1 MIHSKSKTERMIVS
15 ALKHADSKVSTLIN
29 QEQERLEKT
38 INLIASENYC
48 PLAVREAVGS
58 IMTNKYAEGYPGKRY
73 YAGCQFVDEV
83 ENLARDR
90 CKTLFQAEHA
100 NVQPHSGSQANAA
113 VYFAALEAGDT
124 VVSMSLKSGG
134 HLTHGHPINFSGT
147 FYNMINYDVD
157 PDTGEIDYDAVQ
169 ALVTE
174 HEPKLVIAGASA
186 YSRSINFAEFR
197 KIADSVGALLMV
209 DMAHIAGLVA
219 TGLHANPVPYA
230 DFVTSTTHKTLR
242 GPRGGFILCKKE
254 WAAKIDRAV
263 MPGLQG
269 GPFMN
274 VIAGK
279 AVAFHLAMQSEF
291 VEYQKQVIRNTQAL
305 ANQFVSLGYTLVANQ
320 TDNHLFMIDLRSK
333 DITGK
338 DAEET
343 LSSIDIYVN
352 RNTVPFDPQSPF
364 VTSGIRIGTPMLTSR
379 QMKENEMQLIASWID
394 QALTHRDDKKVL
406 EELKVKVNQLSS
418 QFPFE

>member
-1 MIHSKSKTERMIVS
+1 MS
-15 ALKHADSKVSTLIN
+15 ALKQADPSVSTLID

-48 PLAVREAVGS
+48 PLAVRQAVGS

-73 YAGCQFVDEV
+73 YAGCQFVDDV

-90 CKTLFQAEHA
+90 CKALFKAEHA
-100 NVQPHSGSQANAA
+100 NVQSHSGSQANAA
-113 VYFAALEAGDT
+113 VYFAALEPGDT
-124 VVSMSLKSGG
+124 VVAMSLKSGG

-147 FYNMINYDVD
+147 FYNMVHYEVD
-157 PDTGEIDYDAVQ
+157 PDTQEIDYDAVQ

-174 HEPKLVIAGASA
+174 QEPKLIIAGASA

-219 TGLHANPVPYA
+219 TGLHASPVPYA

-242 GPRGGFILCKKE
+242 GPRGGFILCKKD
-254 WAAKIDRAV
+254 WAAKIDKAV

-279 AVAFHLAMQSEF
+279 AVTFHLAMQSEF
-291 VEYQKQVIRNTQAL
+291 VEYQKQIIRNTQAL
-305 ANQFVSLGYTLVANQ
+305 ADQFINLGYKLVANQ
-320 TDNHLFMIDLRSK
+320 TENHLFMLDLRSK
-333 DITGK
+333 NITGK

-343 LSSIDIYVN
+343 LASIDIYVN
-352 RNTVPFDPQSPF
+352 RNTIPFDPQSPF
-364 VTSGIRIGTPMLTSR
+364 VTSGIRLGTPMLTSR
-379 QMKENEMQLIASWID
+379 HMKKDEMILIASWID
-394 QALTHRDDKKVL
+394 QALMHREDKNVL
-406 EELKVKVNQLSS
+406 TEFKTKVNQLCS
-418 QFPFE
+418 QFPFD

>member
-305 ANQFVSLGYTLVANQ
+305 SNQFVSLGYTLVASQ

-333 DITGK
+333 NITGK

>member
-1 MIHSKSKTERMIVS
+1 ME
-15 ALKHADSKVSTLIN
+15 ALKRADSAINELIDK
-29 QEQERLEKT
+29 EFHRLEST

-48 PLAVREAVGS
+48 PLPVREAVGS
-58 IMTNKYAEGYPGKRY
+58 ILTNKYAEGYPGRRY
-73 YAGCQFVDEV
+73 YAGCQFVDEI

-113 VYFAALEAGDT
+113 VYFAALKPGDT
-124 VVSMSLKSGG
+124 VVAMSLKSGG

-147 FYNMINYDVD
+147 FYNFINYEVD
-157 PDTGEIDYDAVQ
+157 EQTQEIDYAAIQ
-169 ALVTE
+169 QIVTE
-174 HEPKLVIAGASA
+174 HKPKLIVAGASA

-219 TGLHANPVPYA
+219 AHLHASPVPYA

-254 WAAKIDRAV
+254 WAAQIDRAV

-279 AVAFHLAMQSEF
+279 AVAYHLAMQPEY
-291 VEYQKQVIRNTQAL
+291 VEYQKQIIRNAQAL
-305 ANQFVSLGYTLVANQ
+305 ANEFRNLGYDLVSKE
-320 TDNHLFMIDLRSK
+320 TDNHLFILDLRSK
-333 DITGK
+333 ELTGK
-338 DAEET
+338 EAEET
-343 LSSIDIYVN
+343 LESIDIYVN
-352 RNTVPFDPQSPF
+352 RNTIPFDPQSPF
-364 VTSGIRIGTPMLTSR
+364 VTSGIRLGTPMLTSR
-379 QMKENEMQLIASWID
+379 HMKEEQMRQIAIWID
-394 QALTHRDDKKVL
+394 QALQNRNDENILKDLKDKV
-406 EELKVKVNQLSS
+406 QLFCQ

>member
-1 MIHSKSKTERMIVS
+1 MS

-305 ANQFVSLGYTLVANQ
+305 SNQFVSLGYTLVASQ

-333 DITGK
+333 NITGK